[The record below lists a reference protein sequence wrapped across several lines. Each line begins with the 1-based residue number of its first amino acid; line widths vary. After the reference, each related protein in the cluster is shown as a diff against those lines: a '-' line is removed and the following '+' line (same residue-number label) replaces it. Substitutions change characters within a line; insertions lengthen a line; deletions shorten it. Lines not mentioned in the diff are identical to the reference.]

1 MSMVRAIMIGGVAF
15 AVVSW
20 AAMTAGRDHAEPSA
34 STSEPPGGTLVME
47 PIELARVVMWVPSH
61 RTGPFVNHS
70 CQNLPYSCSYVL
82 SPEVKHSKTPSCP
95 VETARLLAE
104 YVAGYYGKNLPLAL
118 FDGWRWESPVDLCQY
133 ETVLYQLPRHGGS
146 WENAVEA
153 VVDLS
158 SGTLAYQWL
167 GTPPESDAQTAENPR
182 GSQVE
187 ALSFSQMRTRNGY
200 PKTPIYW

>member
-1 MSMVRAIMIGGVAF
+1 MIRAIIICGVAST
-15 AVVSW
+15 AVSL

-34 STSEPPGGTLVME
+34 STSEPSVGTFLLE
-47 PIELARVVMWVPSH
+47 PIDLARIVVWVPSH

-70 CQNLPYSCSYVL
+70 CQNLSDSCSYVL
-82 SPEVKHSKTPSCP
+82 SPQVKHGKTPSCP
-95 VETARLLAE
+95 LETARLLAE
-104 YVAGYYGKNLPLAL
+104 YVAGYYGESLPLAL

-133 ETVLYQLPRHGGS
+133 ETAIYPLPRHGGS
-146 WENAVEA
+146 WENAMEA

-167 GTPPESDAQTAENPR
+167 GTPPESDARMAENPP
-182 GSQVE
+182 GSQLEV
-187 ALSFSQMRTRNGY
+187 LSFSQMRTRDGY